1 MADHHH
7 GEKHDDKLHG
17 YYTGDIHNQ
26 FVEEH
31 KVENS
36 TKIIWKTFWILLIV
50 TMMEVGIA
58 FTSIP
63 HQILIYIFIGL
74 TLVKAYYIV
83 FYFMH
88 LKHEKVNLMWSILL
102 PFILIVYLIFIA
114 LYEGNYLSMFR

>member
-1 MADHHH
+1 MAEHSNQDIHRVRQTHDVHHQNVEIHHH
-7 GEKHDDKLHG
+7 SS
-17 YYTGDIHNQ
+17 
-26 FVEEH
+26 
-31 KVENS
+31 S
-36 TKIIWKTFWILLIV
+36 TKTIWKTFWILLIV